1 MQPIKVAVCGAGQWG
16 INHVRN
22 FYALGALAA
31 VVDPS
36 LEARKKVS
44 EVAPNV
50 TLYNSPEAVLS
61 DPSIQGVILATP
73 AKSHANDAKRAL
85 AAGKDVLVEK
95 PMALTV
101 ADAEAM
107 VQAAE
112 KAKRLLMVGHLLL
125 YQPAIDWVR
134 RQIQSG
140 ELGEIW
146 HIETRRL
153 NLGKVRT
160 VENVFWSFAPHDLA
174 VIHSLLGEP
183 ALLSATARGQANIQ
197 PNIHDQVHADYTF
210 VGGATGHVHAAW
222 FWPTK
227 LRTTTVIGSKK
238 MVVYDEVAQR
248 VTLYDS
254 SIDTKTLATQGG
266 KGEVIAVADD
276 EPLRRECQH
285 FLDCIAT
292 RQQPLSHGRHGVEVV
307 RMLAAADRDLLGQ
320 VG

>member
-36 LEARKKVS
+36 PEARKKAG
-44 EVAPNV
+44 EIAPGVA
-50 TLYNSPEAVLS
+50 LYDSPEAALN
-61 DPSIQGVILATP
+61 DPNIQGVVLATP
-73 AKSHANDAKRAL
+73 AKNHADDARRAF

-107 VQAAE
+107 VQAAA
-112 KAKRLLMVGHLLL
+112 KANKLLMVGHLLL
-125 YQPAIDWVR
+125 YQPAIDWLR
-134 RQIQSG
+134 AQIKAG

-153 NLGKVRT
+153 NLGKVRA
-160 VENVFWSFAPHDLA
+160 VENVFWSFSPHDLA

-183 ALLSATARGQANIQ
+183 ALLSASARGQCNVQ
-197 PNIHDQVHADYTF
+197 PKIHDQVHADYTF
-210 VGGATGHVHAAW
+210 AGGATGHVHAAW

-227 LRTTTVIGSKK
+227 LRATTVIGSKK
-238 MVVYDEVAQR
+238 MVVYDEVAQT

-254 SIDTKTLATQGG
+254 TIDPQTLATKGG
-266 KGEVIAVADD
+266 KGEVIAVADG

-292 RQQPLSHGRHGVEVV
+292 RQQPLSHGKHGVEVV
-307 RMLAAADRDLLGQ
+307 RMLAASDKDLAG
-320 VG
+320 